1 MAQRAESIPI
11 VSRRGWSAR
20 RRREAIAGVLWASP
34 WLIGFF
40 LFTFGPMLASLGL
53 AFTDFTI
60 SNMEPAFVGVDNFIR
75 ALSGADHLFWPSLI
89 RTLQYALV
97 MVPVGIGG
105 SLLAAMLLNQGL
117 KLTTLF
123 RTLFFLPS
131 LTPVVASAVIWVWLY
146 NPNFGF

>member
-40 LFTFGPMLASLGL
+40 LFTFGSMLASLARSFA
-53 AFTDFTI
+53 AFSLSYMGPRFV
-60 SNMEPAFVGVDNFIR
+60 AFDNFVR
-75 ALSGADHLFWPSLI
+75 ARSGADHLFWPSLT

-117 KLTTLF
+117 QLTTLF

-131 LTPVVASAVIWVWLY
+131 LTPVS
-146 NPNFGF
+146 